1 MSTESEFR
9 NALESLGFKLKSNV
23 SFDWSYTHPR
33 FGIVNYHGGYISIN
47 RISTLMRDETR
58 DAISHASTNKEKE
71 NVYRKYLAHNIEC
84 YEAIASNLKF
94 CFRRS
99 GTNYVEISEI
109 VGIDTLMRL
118 ASEIFSD
125 R

>member
-1 MSTESEFR
+1 MSAESEFR
-9 NALESLGFKLKSNV
+9 NALESLGFISKRNK
-23 SFDWSYTHPR
+23 SFDWSYEHPS
-33 FGIVNYHGGYISIN
+33 FGIVNYHGRHISIG
-47 RISTLMRDETR
+47 RISTLMRDGAK
-58 DAISHASTNKEKE
+58 DVISHATTNKDKE
-71 NVYRKYLAHNIEC
+71 NVYRKYLSRNIEC
-84 YEAIASNLKF
+84 YEAIAGNLKF

-99 GTNYVEISEI
+99 GTNYVEISEV